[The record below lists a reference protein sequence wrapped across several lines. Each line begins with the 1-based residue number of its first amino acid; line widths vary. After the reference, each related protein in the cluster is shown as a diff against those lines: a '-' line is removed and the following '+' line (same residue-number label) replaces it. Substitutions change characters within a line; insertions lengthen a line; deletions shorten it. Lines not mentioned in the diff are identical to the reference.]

1 MADKKFTLTFDVE
14 GNLSPIKDAVKDFQS
29 TIKSAKFQIP
39 VGIQGNI
46 DKTISKLN
54 AEIAEFESLT
64 SQGFSNMADIGKAEK
79 SFAKIT
85 SLMRQL
91 GSQGEQIKGL
101 DPKKFLPKEILDR
114 TAKLEKAFNK
124 LGDIKIN
131 TKKIDSQTEAVRKQK
146 EEVEELKTKYE
157 ALAAEN
163 KTSGARKGNLSSSI
177 KSKEKELE
185 AIQKQMEA
193 LEKVKGGKSS
203 AEYSKLNSEFKALSK
218 TISAQKAEFA
228 SLDTSINKN
237 KTTMSGL
244 KVQIDSAA
252 SSLEQ
257 MEEQLK
263 QLQLNSGATEEL
275 ENLRKELAQLKNV
288 NIDEISSDLEEIKRI
303 IGSLDDE
310 HIKVIRDSLKDI
322 GEVADK
328 VVPSA
333 QRLAESIDDTNQEG
347 KELTRIGQEIENLK
361 DQVLDFFSITNTIQI
376 FKNAVRDAFDTVKE
390 LDAVMTETAVV
401 TDFSID
407 DMWDKLPEYAEQ
419 ANKLGASIKDLY
431 AANTLYYQQ
440 GLNSQQAMSVGVE
453 TMKMARIANMDAA
466 KATEAMTAALRG
478 FNMEINETSAGRI
491 NDVYSELAAITASDT
506 EQIATAMSKTASIAA
521 SANMEFETTAAL
533 LAQII
538 ETTQEAP
545 ETAGTAMKTIIAR
558 FTEVKELFSEG
569 MLTGEDSEGEEINI
583 NKIDAA
589 LKTVGI
595 SLKDFLN
602 GSKGID
608 DIFLELASKWD
619 SLDLATQ
626 RYIATT
632 AAGSRQQS
640 RFIAMMSN
648 YGRTMELVN
657 AANNSAGASQR
668 QFDKT
673 TESLKAKIQRLK
685 NAWAEFT
692 MGLANN
698 SLIKTGV
705 DLLTDLLTTINKL
718 TDAGDSKIGKFTTS
732 LLRLGTVLIGLKGG
746 QSAINGILKFLTNTG
761 ITKIL
766 GIKGMETSKVDFFAA
781 IKKAITGLGKSAA
794 KTKKSFIA
802 LLNNLK
808 DPAWRGDLIKSLG
821 TSLKGVGKAV
831 FGFLKTWGIWI
842 ALIVG
847 VIALIK
853 QVIKIHNEA
862 QKSFKMQG
870 LQESMQALA
879 EESEAAKNELNEIA
893 NSRKNLENMENTLN
907 ELTKGTDEWKQSL
920 IAVNQ
925 EVLRLIEQ
933 YPELG
938 GFVTTGSNGQLS
950 ISDEGWNKIYNDQLQ
965 LITNISGLQNVTTAQ
980 IKELQQGMDFDNFV
994 VEIQN
999 TAADKWITEK
1009 ELELA
1014 DTMDSKIGK
1023 GDTTV
1028 GDVIAAVNDSYAIP
1042 SDPGGAAGYYL
1053 GRWITELLGYTNP
1066 KTHSEMNQEIKQ
1078 NGGYAA
1084 DTQRSKAG
1092 GLTDEEYMALAAAFA
1107 EEGITM
1113 SDGLTDKERAN
1124 AEAIYSK
1131 FGYNTDFAESVI
1143 NAAEKLGISFDKL
1156 GDKALSLTLQEEQA
1170 SKNFVRNAVS
1180 SAEEIAGLEYG
1191 DAITEFLA
1199 GVKNYEDLTAE
1210 IDKEKQQI
1218 LSKNPSSAELM
1229 QQYATMYGK
1238 YYADGKLYTDSSMST
1253 QIEGLSDD
1261 YLANAIASANIT
1273 IQVKQDALQIAQT
1286 GLKGKNTK
1294 LFDDL
1299 FSASGSEI
1307 TSKQVAKYSQEDGY
1321 NFDQAAIDMGFG
1333 DLEDMAK
1340 QLETT
1345 EEDLIETLTENFES
1359 AIDRIAKQRHDLT
1372 KQMSKYSSKDMQGYE
1387 INANI
1392 LAGLEEK
1399 FSEQIR
1405 FTLENVIASLETTG
1419 DDSLISSGYEYF
1431 RDVALSGGQKDI
1443 EQLSNFIDHI
1453 DWSDPIN
1460 GAYELNQAISKG
1472 SEITRGFAET
1482 ILAVDDGFLS
1492 SASQFEAFFDSDV
1505 YEDVGE
1511 DLLELFETQGEITE
1525 ADVRGLASEYSYLNK
1540 LLKNTSATAGGLA
1553 TILTSIEEG
1562 ELTFEGITDAVIAAI
1577 GSMDTL
1583 GEATSAVIAKLEELE
1598 FGDDLGEVQDFYS
1611 DWGEKL
1617 TEIQEEGGYGGPEL
1631 TNFLDYVYGSDWD
1644 KGLVGDEA
1652 IIAREDELIKRYQDI
1667 LGKDMYYAWEA
1678 AAKGVN
1684 IFGQEVDN
1692 SVLTKLDE
1700 AGIKLDYINGEI
1712 GFEVP
1717 DDMTFDQ
1724 VTQKLQEVFGG
1735 SKQLW
1740 DDLMTYFSYRSPE
1753 IQRAWQLAD
1762 YNQMGQRIA
1771 ESETNIVEGK
1781 KFVTSNEVETIAA
1794 EASVKYDDKDV
1805 KTIKT
1810 ELTEQLSQNKVEI
1823 LTILNAD
1830 DITAQANDLVA
1841 QLDLI
1846 FGGTDAFANLF
1857 TSIENGISSL
1867 DFTALTQ
1874 AVNSLPISEELAAQI
1889 SNSIAQSIVEA
1900 SGQIT
1905 YEIEGE
1911 TRTLDLNLVADGTSF
1926 AEAINAEIAAA
1937 NQAELNS
1944 TATVVVD
1951 QDAWQASV
1959 DSAKTHI
1966 DNVLSD
1972 LRYPVTVYIS
1982 EVDTSAVNGSD
1993 SDSGSG
1999 GSGGEG
2005 RSKIYEPIAMSA
2017 KGTVNHPR
2025 NELSLTGEEGP
2036 ELVETDEGAYLVGT
2050 EGPQM
2055 TYLQRGDTVHTA
2067 EETAEIYKRQG
2078 KIVPAFKGGTM
2089 GPAPGLATGSG
2100 GKSSDSDAETWEN
2113 PYDKLY
2119 NLVRKIDEE
2128 LRQRE
2133 RIERRYEKLL
2143 DSIDASA
2150 SKIIAISR
2158 EELAQL
2164 ERERMLQE
2172 SLVAS
2177 RKSQISQ
2184 YQSENADLSAY
2195 ANVVQN
2201 ERGESVLRINWDLID
2216 QVTDPDKGARIEEY
2230 VSQMEEWFDSLE
2242 EAEDALWD
2250 IEDAVKEIKERGED
2264 QYFELE
2270 DAIKDA
2276 LVQSYQDEIDKLSEI
2291 NNSINDTNSALLD
2304 AMQKSLDKQR
2314 QDRENQRT
2322 EDVLAEKQRR
2332 LLYLQQDTSG
2342 ANAMEILQLQKEIEE
2357 GQEDYTD
2364 TLIDQ
2369 KISELQEQNDEAAKQ
2384 RDQQIIIAQSQ
2395 LDHYIKTGRIWQE
2408 VYSLMD
2414 DGLDKDTGLIRGSRL
2429 EEILK
2434 NSDGFAGMSEIAKME
2449 WLNETNNMIAQA
2461 LAYLEIGRQLED
2473 IGTQSGSQ
2481 IKFTTSDG
2489 RVLTGTVNDDGS
2501 VTASDGQTYNN
2512 VFQGYDSN
2520 YYASENIADVEKPE
2534 VEGATNNQSGN
2545 SSKKNNPYGVASEQ
2559 GYYTYKEGADMMWG
2573 AGVKAIQWALND
2585 MGYRTGEIDGGYGY
2599 NTWNAVKKFQSAEGI
2614 SVDGE
2619 YGPQTREKM
2628 KLRGYKTG
2636 GLADF
2641 TGPAWLDGTKARPE
2655 MVLNQKDTQ
2664 NFIQLRDILAFIMER
2679 GSTSN
2684 SSTEN
2689 NGDITYDIDIN
2700 VETVGSDYDV
2710 EQVANKVKSLIGENA
2725 RYRNNNTVNLAR

>member
-14 GNLSPIKDAVKDFQS
+14 GNLSPIKGAVKDFQS

-101 DPKKFLPKEILDR
+101 DPKKFLPKEILER
-114 TAKLEKAFNK
+114 TAKLEKAFGK
-124 LGDIKIN
+124 LGDIKVN
-131 TKKIDSQTEAVRKQK
+131 TKKIDAQTEAVKKQK
-146 EEVEELKTKYE
+146 EEVDELRTKYE

-163 KTSGARKGNLSSSI
+163 KTAGARKGNLSSSI
-177 KSKEKELE
+177 KTKEKELE
-185 AIQKQMEA
+185 AIQQQMKA
-193 LEKVKGGKSS
+193 LEQVKGGKSS
-203 AEYSKLNSEFKALSK
+203 AEYSKLNSEFKTLSK
-218 TISAQKAEFA
+218 TISAQKQEFA

-244 KVQIDSAA
+244 KVQLDSA
-252 SSLEQ
+252 SSALDQ
-257 MEEQLK
+257 MEESLK
-263 QLQLNSGATEEL
+263 QLQASANVNEDL
-275 ENLRKELAQLKNV
+275 ENLRKELAQLKSV
-288 NIDEISSDLEEIKRI
+288 NIDEIPDDLDEIKRI
-303 IGSLDDE
+303 IGSLDDDQ
-310 HIKVIRDSLKDI
+310 IKTIKNSLE
-322 GEVADK
+322 GMGRAAD
-328 VVPSA
+328 A
-333 QRLAESIDDTNQEG
+333 LAHSLEKTSEELEKAGQEG
-347 KELTRIGQEIENLK
+347 KELTRVGQEIENLK
-361 DQVLDFFSITNTIQI
+361 SQVLDFFSITNTIQI

-401 TDFSID
+401 TDFSIG

-466 KATEAMTAALRG
+466 QATEAMTAALRG

-569 MLTGEDSEGEEINI
+569 MLSGEDAEGEEINI
-583 NKIDAA
+583 NKIDKA

-657 AANNSAGASQR
+657 AANNSAGASQK

-673 TESLKAKIQRLK
+673 TESLEAKIQRLK

-705 DLLTDLLTTINKL
+705 DLLTDLLTTINSL
-718 TDAGDSKIGKFTTS
+718 TDAGDSKIGKFITS

-761 ITKIL
+761 ITEIL
-766 GIKGMETSKVDFFAA
+766 GMKGMETGKVDFFVA
-781 IKKAITGLGKSAA
+781 IKKAITGLGESLS
-794 KTKKSFIA
+794 KTKNNFIGA
-802 LLNNLK
+802 LEILK
-808 DPAWRGDLIKSLG
+808 DPAWRGEILKSLG
-821 TSLKGVGKAV
+821 TALGKIGKTV
-831 FGFLKTWGIWI
+831 LGFLKTWGGWI
-842 ALIVG
+842 ALIIG
-847 VIALIK
+847 VTLAIK
-853 QVIKIHNEA
+853 TMVTAFNEA
-862 QKSFKMQG
+862 QKAAKMEK
-870 LQESMQALA
+870 LQESMSKLTEEA
-879 EESEAAKNELNEIA
+879 EEAKSELNEIS
-893 NSRKNLENMENTLN
+893 NSRKNLENLEDTLN
-907 ELTKGTDEWKQSL
+907 DLTKGTNEWKQSL

-925 EVLRLIEQ
+925 EVLRLIDQ

-938 GFVTTGSNGQLS
+938 KYVTTGQNGQLS
-950 ISDEGWNKIYNDQLQ
+950 IDSKGWDEVYSQQLQ
-965 LITNISGLQNVTTAQ
+965 LVTNISGLQNTTTAQ
-980 IKELQQGMDFDNFV
+980 IKELQAGMEFDNFV
-994 VEIQN
+994 IELQDEGFQQNLTEFEIGLN
-999 TAADKWITEK
+999 DWMDSTFKLFGKEITWGEILSSFADGAATMYGMGGTPNSDLNREIRAQGGYQAYYQKQRTGG
-1009 ELELA
+1009 LA
-1014 DTMDSKIGK
+1014 D
-1023 GDTTV
+1023 
-1028 GDVIAAVNDSYAIP
+1028 
-1042 SDPGGAAGYYL
+1042 L
-1053 GRWITELLGYTNP
+1053 E
-1066 KTHSEMNQEIKQ
+1066 E
-1078 NGGYAA
+1078 
-1084 DTQRSKAG
+1084 
-1092 GLTDEEYMALAAAFA
+1092 TDLAAAFA
-1107 EEGITM
+1107 EAGVTM
-1113 SDGLTDKERAN
+1113 ADGLSDSELKLAQE
-1124 AEAIYSK
+1124 IYSDLNYDPI
-1131 FGYNTDFAESVI
+1131 FMDAVI
-1143 NAAEKLGISFDKL
+1143 NKAKELGQAFDDL
-1156 GDKALSLTLQEEQA
+1156 GNKSLSLVLQEERA
-1170 SKNFVRNAVS
+1170 SKNFVRNAVF
-1180 SAEEIAGLEYG
+1180 SAEELSNIEYG

-1210 IDKEKQQI
+1210 IKEEKQAI
-1218 LSKNPSSAELM
+1218 LSKSTSEDLM
-1229 QQYATMYGK
+1229 AQYAEKYGK

-1253 QIEGLSDD
+1253 QIEGLSDEW
-1261 YLANAIASANIT
+1261 LANAIASANIT
-1273 IQVKQDALQIAQT
+1273 IKVKEDALQIAQT
-1286 GLKGKNTK
+1286 SLKGKNTE

-1299 FSASGSEI
+1299 FSANGSEI
-1307 TSKQVAKYSQEDGY
+1307 SSKQVVKYSKEEGY
-1321 NFDQAAIDMGFG
+1321 NFDQVAMDMGFAS
-1333 DLEDMAK
+1333 LEDMAT

-1345 EEDLIETLTENFES
+1345 IEDLTKTLTENFES
-1359 AIDRIAKQRHDLT
+1359 ATDRIAKQRRDLT
-1372 KQMSKYSSKDMQGYE
+1372 RQMSKYSSKDSQDYE

-1399 FSEQIR
+1399 FGEQIR
-1405 FTLENVIASLETTG
+1405 FTLENVIGSLEMTG

-1431 RDVALSGGQKDI
+1431 RDVALSGNQKDV
-1443 EQLSNFIDHI
+1443 EQLSEFIDSI
-1453 DWSDPIN
+1453 DWTDPIN
-1460 GAYELNQAISKG
+1460 GAYKLNQAVSKG

-1482 ILAVDDGFLS
+1482 ILSVDEGFLS
-1492 SASQFEAFFDSDV
+1492 SASQFETFFNSDV
-1505 YEDVGE
+1505 YKDMGE
-1511 DLLELFETQGEITE
+1511 DLHELLEVQGEITE
-1525 ADVRGLASEYSYLNK
+1525 TDVRSLASEYSYLNK
-1540 LLKNTSATAGGLA
+1540 LLKNTSTTAEGLA
-1553 TILTSIEEG
+1553 TILTSLEEG

-1583 GEATSAVIAKLEELE
+1583 GEATSAVIAKLQELE

-1611 DWGEKL
+1611 KWGEKL
-1617 TEIQEEGGYGGPEL
+1617 TEIQQEGGYGGPEL

-1667 LGKDMYYAWEA
+1667 LGKDMYYAWES
-1678 AAKGVN
+1678 AAKGIN
-1684 IFGQEVDN
+1684 IFGQEIDE

-1700 AGIKLDYINGEI
+1700 AGIKLDYVNGKVA
-1712 GFEVP
+1712 FEVP

-1724 VTQKLQEVFGG
+1724 VSEKLQEVFGG

-1753 IQRAWQLAD
+1753 FQRTWQLAD
-1762 YNQMGQRIA
+1762 YNQMGKRIA
-1771 ESETNIVEGK
+1771 ESETNVVEGK
-1781 KFVTSNEVETIAA
+1781 KFVTSEEVETIAA
-1794 EASVKYDDKDV
+1794 EAQIKYNDKDV
-1805 KTIKT
+1805 ETIKT
-1810 ELTEQLSQNKVEI
+1810 ELTEQLSQNEVEI
-1823 LTILNAD
+1823 LTILD
-1830 DITAQANDLVA
+1830 TEDIAAQANDLVA
-1841 QLDLI
+1841 QLDSI
-1846 FGGTDAFANLF
+1846 FGGTDAFAGLF
-1857 TSIENGISSL
+1857 TSIENGVSSL
-1867 DFTALTQ
+1867 DFTALMQ
-1874 AVNSLPISEELAAQI
+1874 AVGSLPISEELAAQI
-1889 SNSIAQSIVEA
+1889 SNGVAQSIAEA
-1900 SGQIT
+1900 GGQIT

-1911 TRTLDLNLVADGTSF
+1911 TRTLDLDLVADGTSF
-1926 AEAINAEIAAA
+1926 TDAVNAEIAAA
-1937 NQAELNS
+1937 EEAAEQAELDS
-1944 TATVVVD
+1944 TATVTID
-1951 QDAWQASV
+1951 QAAWQASV
-1959 DSAKTHI
+1959 NSAKSYI
-1966 DNVLSD
+1966 GGVLSG
-1972 LRYPVTVYIS
+1972 LRYPVKAYVS
-1982 EVDTSAVNGSD
+1982 EVDTSAVDGNS
-1993 SDSGSG
+1993 SGSG
-1999 GSGGEG
+1999 TSGSSSSTGTGK
-2005 RSKIYEPIAMSA
+2005 SNLQPILKSA
-2017 KGTVNHPR
+2017 KGTINHPR

-2036 ELVETDEGAYLVGT
+2036 ELIETRNGAYLVGT

-2055 TYLQRGDTVHTA
+2055 TYLKRGDTVHTA

-2078 KIVPAFKGGTM
+2078 KVIPAFKGGAM

-2100 GKSSDSDAETWEN
+2100 GKSSDSDEETWEN
-2113 PYDKLY
+2113 PFDKLY

-2128 LRQRE
+2128 LRARE

-2143 DSIDASA
+2143 TSIDTSA
-2150 SKIIAISR
+2150 NKIIAVSR

-2230 VSQMEEWFDSLE
+2230 VSQMEEWFDFLE

-2250 IEDAVKEIKERGED
+2250 IEDAVEEIKERGKEE
-2264 QYFELE
+2264 YFELE
-2270 DAIKDA
+2270 DAIKEA
-2276 LVQSYQDEIDKLSEI
+2276 LAQSYQDEIDKLSEI
-2291 NNSINDTNSALLD
+2291 NESINDTNSELLD
-2304 AMQKSLDKQR
+2304 AMQKTLDKQR

-2322 EDVLAEKQRR
+2322 EDDLAEKQRR

-2369 KISELQEQNDEAAKQ
+2369 KISELQQQNDEAAKQ
-2384 RDQQIIIAQSQ
+2384 REQQITLLQAQ
-2395 LDHYIKTGRIWQE
+2395 LDHYIKNGQLWQD
-2408 VYSLMD
+2408 VYALMEE
-2414 DGLDKDTGLIRGSRL
+2414 GLDKDSGLVRGSRL
-2429 EEILK
+2429 EELLK
-2434 NSDGFAGMSEIAKME
+2434 SAEGYAGMSEIAKME
-2449 WLNETNNMIAQA
+2449 WMNDTNNMIAQA

-2473 IGTQSGSQ
+2473 IGTKAGSQ
-2481 IKFTTSDG
+2481 IEFTTSDG
-2489 RVLTGTVNDDGS
+2489 RVLTGIVNDDGS
-2501 VTASDGQTYNN
+2501 VIASDGQTYNN
-2512 VFQGYDSN
+2512 VFQGYDGK
-2520 YYASENIADVEKPE
+2520 YYAGENIADVEEPV
-2534 VEGATNNQSGN
+2534 VESPGAGSGGG
-2545 SSKKNNPYGVASEQ
+2545 SSSSGPQKKNNPYGTASDQ
-2559 GYYTYKEGADMMWG
+2559 GYYTARNGTMWSS
-2573 AGVKAIQWALND
+2573 GVKAIQWALND
-2585 MGYRTGEIDGGYGY
+2585 MGYNAGSIDGGYGY
-2599 NTWNAVKKFQSAEGI
+2599 ATAQAVQRFQRAEGI
-2614 SVDGE
+2614 QVDGD

-2628 KLRGYKTG
+2628 RLRGYKTG

-2655 MVLNQKDTQ
+2655 LVLSARDTQ
-2664 NFIQLRDILAFIMER
+2664 NFIQLKDILASVMER

-2684 SSTEN
+2684 TSTEN

-2700 VETVGSDYDV
+2700 VESIGSDYDV
-2710 EQVANKVKSLIGENA
+2710 EQVANKVKSMIGENA
-2725 RYRNNNTVNLAR
+2725 RYRNNNTVSLAR